1 MTHIEKFDLDYRPT
15 TYFVPT
21 NLLKH
26 QISQI
31 RDELVRRYLLDLYQS
46 ENFDEI
52 DKVLKSHQENGD
64 QYGAIHPA
72 FMGGQYLPDMEEN
85 ELEIARLMIRSVTYD
100 ITALYA
106 RFDNGNIHYRMADE
120 YEGETLVEPT
130 CLVLDKPL
138 ALGEMRDFFLSSY
151 SLIECLEWNDFL
163 WDGNKSQ
170 ALDFFEASSDF
181 YPGFHESC
189 VAVVEKKFDEIK
201 QNNPSN

>member
-1 MTHIEKFDLDYRPT
+1 MTHIEKFDLGFRPR
-15 TYFVPT
+15 TYFAPT

-31 RDELVRRYLLDLYQS
+31 KDELVRRHLLDLYQL

-52 DKVLKSHQENGD
+52 DEVLKSHQENGD
-64 QYGAIHPA
+64 HYGAIHPA

-106 RFDNGNIHYRMADE
+106 RFEKGRVHYRMADE

-130 CLVLDKPL
+130 RLVADKPL
-138 ALGEMRDFFLSSY
+138 SLGEMRGFFLSSY
-151 SLIECLEWNDFL
+151 SLIECLEWNNFF
-163 WDGNKSQ
+163 WENSRTE

-189 VAVVEKKFDEIK
+189 IAIVEEKFDEIDRK
-201 QNNPSN
+201 IS

>member
-1 MTHIEKFDLDYRPT
+1 MTHIEKFDLGFRPT

-31 RDELVRRYLLDLYQS
+31 KDELVRRHLLDLYQL

-52 DKVLKSHQENGD
+52 DEVLKSHQENGD

-72 FMGGQYLPDMEEN
+72 FLGGQYLPDAEEN

-106 RFDNGNIHYRMADE
+106 RFDNGKIHYRMADE

-130 CLVLDKPL
+130 CLVSDKPL

-151 SLIECLEWNDFL
+151 SLIECLEWNNFFL
-163 WDGNKSQ
+163 GKW
-170 ALDFFEASSDF
+170 
-181 YPGFHESC
+181 
-189 VAVVEKKFDEIK
+189 
-201 QNNPSN
+201 QNRGARLFQSVFRFLPWLP